1 MRYFPLV
8 IVMGTLIFGTVA
20 ARASEVNVQRRTPE
34 ATVKA
39 YDRVEFI
46 VDPGTT
52 YSNPYDPD
60 EIAIDATFTGPK
72 GESLVLPAFWDQTF
86 ILRFAPT
93 SPGKWSMTAT
103 VRDKSGERKSAPLTF
118 DVAES
123 ASRGFIRRAKDNPR
137 YFQYDSGDPYFVIGI

>member
-1 MRYFPLV
+1 MHRMRLFHLV
-8 IVMGTLIFGTVA
+8 IIMTTIASAAVA
-20 ARASEVNVQRRTPE
+20 ARAGEVVVQRRSPD
-34 ATVKA
+34 APVKA
-39 YDRVEFI
+39 FDRIEFT
-46 VDPGTT
+46 VDPGGGT
-52 YSNPYDPD
+52 YSNPFDPD

-123 ASRGFIRRAKDNPR
+123 ARRGFIRRAK
-137 YFQYDSGDPYFVIGI
+137 